1 MELIRTGDL
10 MSPTEQFIDKFLEK
24 RGLSE
29 PNGQRLHEYCCGD
42 REYRELRSLLRDH
55 GDPERLRR
63 PLDGFGGVRPEDEDW
78 QHEDTDNVMPCFVL
92 YASEWCRRW
101 DKSRRRTWGEL
112 LDKIRWDRKN
122 YAELYPA
129 MVDGLNRWKRPV
141 IRMPGS
147 TRYFD
152 TIAHEGGIPIEGLA
166 VTEYRLV
173 SQDERQARY
182 EPHYQP
188 DGFKSGGI
196 QLKKQSDEDAPQR
209 IIGLFD
215 TSSHR

>member
-1 MELIRTGDL
+1 
-10 MSPTEQFIDKFLEK
+10 MSTTKRFVVNFLET
-24 RGLSE
+24 RGLFE
-29 PNGQRLHEYCCGD
+29 PTGQRLHEYQCQND
-42 REYRELRSLLRDH
+42 EYETLCRILRDH

-63 PLDGFGGVRPEDEDW
+63 PLDSYGGVHPGHVDW
-78 QHEDTDNVMPCFVL
+78 KYEDTDDVMVCFVL

-101 DKSRRRTWGEL
+101 NDSRRRTWGRL
-112 LDKIRWDRKN
+112 LVDILWSQKN

-129 MVDGLNRWKRPV
+129 IVDGLNRWKRPV
-141 IRMPGS
+141 IKMPGS

-173 SQDERQARY
+173 WQDEHQARY

-188 DGFKSGGI
+188 DGFQLGEI
-196 QLKKQSDEDAPQR
+196 QVQKQSEKDAPQR
-209 IIGLFD
+209 IVGLFD
-215 TSSHR
+215 VSSPR